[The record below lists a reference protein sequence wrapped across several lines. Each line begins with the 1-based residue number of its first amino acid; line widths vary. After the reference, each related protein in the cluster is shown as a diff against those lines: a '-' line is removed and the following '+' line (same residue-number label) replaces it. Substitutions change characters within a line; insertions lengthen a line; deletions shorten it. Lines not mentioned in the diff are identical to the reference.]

1 MREKIIHVYCDPF
14 FLPSLHSKS
23 LLLFLFCCGQNQK
36 SCSMS
41 FLRLSLLW
49 NHKKRLPTTGYFLP
63 NLFDLFDPFDL
74 PLLTQH
80 LWNSTCWLPWL
91 CSALGTVA
99 LSVLFATQLNL
110 STCTCCHLS
119 VMNELMNAVLLQT
132 MLIFDSICI
141 CIHVLIKSLII
152 LLTVFIFIIFA
163 FFVPVCIY

>member
-1 MREKIIHVYCDPF
+1 MIEKIIQVYCDLF

-49 NHKKRLPTTGYFLP
+49 NHTETLPTTGYFLP
-63 NLFDLFDPFDL
+63 NLFDPFDL
-74 PLLTQH
+74 PLLTQR

-152 LLTVFIFIIFA
+152 LLTVFTFIIFA

>member
-1 MREKIIHVYCDPF
+1 MREKIIHVYCDLF

-119 VMNELMNAVLLQT
+119 VMNELMNAVL
-132 MLIFDSICI
+132 
-141 CIHVLIKSLII
+141 
-152 LLTVFIFIIFA
+152 FA
-163 FFVPVCIY
+163 NNVNFWHYMYMHSCFN